1 MNQVWRPKSDQSI
14 ELSLSKHQCDDDGGD
29 GYDGDD
35 DDDDGDD
42 DLGGGLVEVIM
53 EISFLQRCLRNSIL
67 EGCLK
72 DFYSVSAICS
82 EGM

>member
-1 MNQVWRPKSDQSI
+1 MNFRIILVTKKKDFPDVCDDDDDDVNDNSEIWHHLNQVWRPKSDQSI

-42 DLGGGLVEVIM
+42 DEVEDW
-53 EISFLQRCLRNSIL
+53 
-67 EGCLK
+67 LK
-72 DFYSVSAICS
+72 L
-82 EGM
+82 

>member
-42 DLGGGLVEVIM
+42 DEVEDW
-53 EISFLQRCLRNSIL
+53 
-67 EGCLK
+67 LK
-72 DFYSVSAICS
+72 L
-82 EGM
+82 